1 MSKDKRELELK
12 RLYKLASKL
21 SGRYKLLFKDTSR
34 FTVGLLDT
42 TAYEEGLD
50 MCDKIDTMI
59 SDTDI
64 FN

>member
-1 MSKDKRELELK
+1 MSEDKYELELK

-42 TAYEEGLD
+42 VVYEEGLD
-50 MCDKIDTMI
+50 TCGKIDTMI
-59 SDTDI
+59 EDTDI

>member
-12 RLYKLASKL
+12 RLYKIASKL

-42 TAYEEGLD
+42 QSYEEGLNL
-50 MCDKIDTMI
+50 CNEIDIMI
-59 SDTDI
+59 NDTDI

>member
-1 MSKDKRELELK
+1 MSEDKYMKELK

-34 FTVGLLDT
+34 FTTGLLDT
-42 TAYEEGLD
+42 KAYEEGLD
-50 MCDKIDTMI
+50 LCTKVDTMI
-59 SDTDI
+59 DDTDI